1 MINNNDLDI
10 TLTQGDVLDMVYCV
24 EQYKIQE
31 NDNFELLIKKNY
43 KSEALITAKQFNKS
57 LINNKFRMIIP
68 DTRELL
74 PGSYL
79 YSITLKTGNNER
91 KMMWTAILSVEEA
104 F

>member
-1 MINNNDLDI
+1 MINNNDLNI

-43 KSEALITAKQFNKS
+43 KSEALITAKQFSKS

-68 DTRELL
+68 ETRELL

-91 KMMWTAILSVEEA
+91 KMIWTAILSVEEA